1 MRTAKSGFSSP
12 VGLSASLAVLCCM
25 LVPVAQAYDLCTC
38 NHLTCPAPEHCA
50 HGTVP
55 DQCGC
60 CMVCARGVHEPCGGG
75 PEGPGVC
82 GLGLQCVIDARP
94 GDLVT
99 GNEQGTCQEIAADCD
114 ASACDSIATHRC
126 PSDSV
131 LVYNSTEEE
140 TACCRTTY
148 ECRCNPAACK
158 VPKCFAG
165 HTPQILRHS
174 NQRPGSC
181 CDLYQCQPLGCLS
194 EGVVYK
200 NNATWREGDC
210 VMCHCVGGRKQCQA
224 EMCVKTCHNPVYV
237 PGRCCPSCETPS
249 VYPDQSSDSCPS
261 LDMCNITCHSGLRQ
275 TPDGC
280 HVCKCRPRLCFQ
292 DCRYG
297 YIFDEFGQETCDC
310 HAIPPSCPA
319 LDACSKDCN
328 HGYRASKKGCPKCRC
343 NKCSPLNCS
352 RKCSHGYQTDR
363 FGCEVCKCQELLWER
378 NCTVNIT
385 EYRPG
390 QLWTTEDCHS
400 CRCTHDGSVTC
411 QPVMCPV
418 QTCLFMVNRA
428 EECCP
433 VCLNVSITHVSSK
446 GQPTDRHEEQTTHM
460 TSTSKGVDHAALAD
474 MERKYVIS
482 LAAVGT
488 LMMILLILVFVLLY
502 LKLKQRHQASWS
514 VAGQDTYCKCPLF
527 IGHSPT
533 LQHKYNINTDLHP
546 VGKIGFETPIMRK
559 FEKTFIDTA
568 LKSDSTP
575 EERKSFIEKDNGAD
589 EHEHKNVKDFINEDD
604 GVENIESKC
613 KYKDWADV

>member
-1 MRTAKSGFSSP
+1 MIGYMSTAIELICKANIGQLTLLWSSGQDNLKYKNLVDTGRYVSRELYALPNSWKVSRKLYALPNSWKVSRELYALPNGWKVSREHYAFMP
-12 VGLSASLAVLCCM
+12 CPKAGRYLENIMLLCLA
-25 LVPVAQAYDLCTC
+25 
-38 NHLTCPAPEHCA
+38 
-50 HGTVP
+50 
-55 DQCGC
+55 
-60 CMVCARGVHEPCGGG
+60 
-75 PEGPGVC
+75 
-82 GLGLQCVIDARP
+82 
-94 GDLVT
+94 
-99 GNEQGTCQEIAADCD
+99 
-114 ASACDSIATHRC
+114 
-126 PSDSV
+126 
-131 LVYNSTEEE
+131 
-140 TACCRTTY
+140 
-148 ECRCNPAACK
+148 
-158 VPKCFAG
+158 
-165 HTPQILRHS
+165 
-174 NQRPGSC
+174 QR
-181 CDLYQCQPLGCLS
+181 LEGCLS

-613 KYKDWADV
+613 KYKDWADIKWL